1 MQGWARSENTI
12 GAWLALVVGVP
23 LTHAMAT
30 ERWAMDTHRAL
41 TDPDCTIRKP
51 RLLEWWRKCNLC
63 TGVCLPVMLQ
73 RAVHEA
79 VLSGAFRPSPSLV
92 VTWTAEHIALWA
104 RACLGIDPTVAGRA
118 AQALQSGKTL
128 LDPHLALMRLACVE
142 GTGELVE
149 RIRAQDFSTRIYPCA
164 VCNNIFSEAL
174 VRVFFFIFVNTYN
187 PSTPTEGG
195 YTFLQVTSNGCIACC
210 AYVT

>member
-30 ERWAMDTHRAL
+30 ERWAMDTHCAL
-41 TDPDCTIRKP
+41 TDPDCKIRKP

-79 VLSGAFRPSPSLV
+79 VLSGAFRPSPSRV
-92 VTWTAEHIALWA
+92 VTWTAAHIALWA
-104 RACLGIDPTVAGRA
+104 RACLGMDPMVAGRA

-174 VRVFFFIFVNTYN
+174 VRVFFLF
-187 PSTPTEGG
+187 SE
-195 YTFLQVTSNGCIACC
+195 C
-210 AYVT
+210 ASASAWHCMLYVCDVIPRTGW